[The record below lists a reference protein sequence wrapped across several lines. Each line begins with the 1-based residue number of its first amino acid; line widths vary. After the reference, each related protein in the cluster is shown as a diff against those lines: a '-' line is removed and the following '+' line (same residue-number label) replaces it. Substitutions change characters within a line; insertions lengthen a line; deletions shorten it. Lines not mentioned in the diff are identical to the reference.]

1 MRSSR
6 TALALLAALV
16 LASCGSDDE
25 PAAEQAA
32 KPSVTPFPT
41 IDRADLEVGT
51 TYTTQQFKPNITLT
65 LPEGE
70 WIAAGADSP
79 DHVEIEPTPQDPVD
93 ASALAFHH
101 MTQVFDPEQG
111 GVTPGDAVAGPDDFA
126 AWLTGHPHLKATKP
140 KPVEALGLK
149 GVAIDVRVKS
159 SQPRR
164 YKDCGKVEGECV
176 VMFVGKVEPIVYGS
190 KSLGRFFVLEQP
202 DGKELV
208 VEQYI
213 EPASAL
219 KAQQPAFD
227 ALLESATTAPG

>member
-1 MRSSR
+1 MRSSSL
-6 TALALLAALV
+6 ALALATLLVAA
-16 LASCGSDDE
+16 CGSDDE
-25 PAAEQAA
+25 PAADKDA
-32 KPSVTPFPT
+32 KPAVTPFPT
-41 IDRADLEVGT
+41 IDRADLTPAT
-51 TYTTQQFKPNITLT
+51 TYTTQQFKPEITLT
-65 LPEGE
+65 MPDGE

-93 ASALAFHH
+93 SSALAFHH
-101 MTQVFDPEQG
+101 MTQVFPPETG
-111 GVTPGDAVAGPDDFA
+111 GTEPGDAVPGPDDFA
-126 AWLTGHPHLKATKP
+126 AWLTGHPHLRATKA

-164 YKDCGKVEGECV
+164 YKDCGKVLGECV
-176 VMFVGKVEPIVYGS
+176 VMFVGKIEPIVYGS
-190 KSLGRFFVLEQP
+190 QSLGRFYVLEQP

-208 VEQYI
+208 VEQYV

-227 ALLESATTAPG
+227 ALLASATAAR

>member
-1 MRSSR
+1 MRSS
-6 TALALLAALV
+6 ALLLAVLAALV
-16 LASCGSDDE
+16 AGCGGDDKKTDT
-25 PAAEQAA
+25 PVVV
-32 KPSVTPFPT
+32 KPGLTPFPSV
-41 IDRADLEVGT
+41 DRADLEPGRK
-51 TYTTQQFKPNITLT
+51 YTTQQFKPSITLKI
-65 LPEGE
+65 PEGD
-70 WIAAGADSP
+70 WIAAGADSA
-79 DHVEIEPTPQDPVD
+79 DHVEIEPTPEDPVD
-93 ASALAFHH
+93 SSALAFHH
-101 MTQVFDPEQG
+101 MIQVFDPATG
-111 GVTPGDAVAGPDDFA
+111 GVTPGDAVPGPDDFA

-164 YKDCGKVEGECV
+164 YKDCGKVLGDCV

-190 KSLGRFFVLEQP
+190 KSLGRFYVLEQP

-208 VEQYI
+208 VEQYV

-227 ALLESATTAPG
+227 AILESARVAG

>member
-1 MRSSR
+1 VR
-6 TALALLAALV
+6 ALPLLCLLV
-16 LASCGSDDE
+16 LVAACGGGE
-25 PAAEQAA
+25 KQAA
-32 KPSVTPFPT
+32 APAKPTVTPFPT
-41 IDRADLEVGT
+41 IDRADLNPGR
-51 TYTTQQFKPNITLT
+51 TYTTRQFKPAITLT

-93 ASALAFHH
+93 SSALAFHH
-101 MTQVFDPEQG
+101 LTQVFPPETG
-111 GVTPGDAVAGPDDFA
+111 GVTPGDAVPGPDDFA
-126 AWLTGHPHLKATKP
+126 QWLTTHPHLRATKP

-149 GVAIDVRVKS
+149 GVSIDVRVKS
-159 SQPRR
+159 SQPRK
-164 YKDCGKVEGECV
+164 YKDCGKVAGDCV

-190 KSLGRFFVLEQP
+190 ESLGRFYVLEQP

-208 VEQYI
+208 VEQYV

-227 ALLESATTAPG
+227 ALLESAKAAG